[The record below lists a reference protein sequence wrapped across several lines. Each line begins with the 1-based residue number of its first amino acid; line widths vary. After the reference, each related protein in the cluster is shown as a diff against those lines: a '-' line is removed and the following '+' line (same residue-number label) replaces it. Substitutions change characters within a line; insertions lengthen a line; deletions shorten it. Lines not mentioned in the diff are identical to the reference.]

1 MKHPAEPA
9 NPETVAIAVAVVRCS
24 GGNHNA
30 DMVGPAVKASGPAKP
45 IIKCAKCASLTK

>member
-1 MKHPAEPA
+1 MKDPAEPA